1 MFYGR
6 GHSHKQVNSS
16 KDDTDQINVFGA
28 STSKSRLAKTARSAA
43 AARQRQKNVQRKV
56 TAANLR
62 ADFPTV
68 KRLAGVTTT
77 KKLFYE
83 DLEANCLL
91 CESSNCGFFLY
102 SR

>member
-28 STSKSRLAKTARSAA
+28 STSKSSLAKTARSV
-43 AARQRQKNVQRKV
+43 ARRQQKNVQRKV
-56 TAANLR
+56 TAGNLR